1 MASEKKAKHQR
12 IADYVR
18 RQIEENRFP
27 PRHMLESEAELCER
41 FGVSRGPVRQAL
53 LALEQ
58 EGRIYRVSGRGSFVR
73 DLQEKNSLPV
83 LPTSPASH
91 RGAEAAKGTR
101 LWVFPIGNSATPS
114 HMLEGLLGGI
124 DEKAAEYGVTLT
136 VGSLA
141 SPGTRALVERGDLA
155 GIFAFALYTEG
166 LDDPIYKDV
175 PKIWMMTPREP
186 WKHGWK
192 QQWDTVG
199 ADNDAIGGM
208 AAQYL
213 IERGHRNLAFL
224 NLVVEDPSA
233 TNRLTGFMYAGRAMG
248 ATIAILDDSS
258 EPAEKRP
265 AAPYPISGDLANLL
279 VDRLL
284 ALNPRPT
291 GVFLPSDTMTA
302 VIQPILQRRG
312 IKVGKEMELISCN
325 NYAAMLAPLDP
336 RPATIDMN
344 CPEIGRCAA
353 DLMAFRMES
362 ANAGFPVVSL
372 FAPPLLVEPLG

>member
-12 IADYVR
+12 IADHVR

-41 FGVSRGPVRQAL
+41 FNVSRGPVRQAL
-53 LALEQ
+53 LALER
-58 EGRIYRVSGRGSFVR
+58 EGRIYRVSGRGSFVK
-73 DLQEKNSLPV
+73 DLQETNPLPAIPSLS
-83 LPTSPASH
+83 TGN
-91 RGAEAAKGTR
+91 RRAEAPKNTR

-114 HMLEGLLGGI
+114 HMLEALLAGI

-136 VGSLA
+136 VGSLS

-155 GIFAFALYTEG
+155 GIFVFASCTDG
-166 LDDPIYKDV
+166 LDDPVYKDI

-186 WKHGWK
+186 WRHGWK

-208 AAQYL
+208 AAEYL
-213 IERGHRNLAFL
+213 IARGHRNLAFV

-248 ATIAILDDSS
+248 ATVAILDDSS

-265 AAPYPISGDLANLL
+265 AAPYPISGDLANML

-284 ALNPRPT
+284 ALTPRPT
-291 GVFLPSDTMTA
+291 GIFLPSDTMTA
-302 VIQPILQRRG
+302 VFQPILQRRG

-325 NYAAMLAPLDP
+325 NYPAMLAPLDP

-344 CPEIGRCAA
+344 CAEIGRCAA
-353 DLMAFRMES
+353 KLMAFRMDS
-362 ANAGFPVVSL
+362 ANASFPVVSL
-372 FAPPLLVEPLG
+372 FAPPLLVKP